1 MSDETTG
8 GPPPS
13 NGRDEDLI
21 ERARRQVE
29 GLPASDEALA
39 TMPGMPPP
47 DSFPGYELVREI
59 HRGGQGAV
67 YLAIQKTTKRKVAI
81 KVMHG
86 GPHVGSSGR
95 ARFEREVQILGQ
107 MNHPNIVRILDS
119 GTTPD
124 GGFFYVMD
132 YVSGRTLDE
141 HVAAAKPTI
150 QEVLRL
156 FVKICDGANAAHLK
170 GVIHR
175 DLKPANVRVDARGEP
190 VIVDFGLAKIAVPD
204 VTVESRPQLMSITG
218 QFIGSLPWA
227 SPEQA
232 EGNPSMIDVRTDV
245 YSLGVMLYQML
256 TGRFPYDVVGN
267 MRDVLDN
274 ILRAT
279 PARPSTV
286 RRQINDEVE
295 TIVLKCLSK
304 ERERRYQ
311 SAGEIGR
318 DIGHYLAG
326 EPIEAKRDS
335 GWYVISKTLG
345 RYRPQVA
352 VAAAFVV
359 LLIAW
364 GATASIQW
372 RLQSEA
378 RRGEAQQKEAAKK
391 EADRAGTAETQLAER
406 NQRLDSEVATRRLLQ
421 AFMGAVWDT
430 ATPEIAQGRTFTSLD
445 AVDAAAAK
453 IEESLGPD
461 EELSAEVH
469 ETIGEVYLRIMQP
482 EKAAPHLDKA
492 LEFRRRSLGAAH
504 PDTLAVLHHLALATR
519 NQQGLA
525 AAEKMMR
532 EVVAGYTAIPDFGP
546 GHPRTLEARFD
557 LARVLDAQ
565 SDQAKKADAAE
576 IYRSLL
582 EALRGSP
589 GQTTSLI
596 AALTSYADL
605 TKGTSA
611 ETARVARP
619 FITEAMDLVNGNP
632 DPKQGRLYAKTR
644 LVYARVH
651 DLLGADPAEIE
662 RAYAAA
668 ITEYTRLMGESNRE
682 TLGVRSLYATFLR
695 QRERFEEAE
704 AQWRVLVQA
713 VTSGVVPPDDP
724 LVSQFQGR
732 HGECLLAMGRLDDAE
747 PILITSYD
755 AFVKRDKNSL
765 GSKLARQRLRDL
777 YTQKGQPDKAV
788 LYAEPAPGG

>member
-8 GPPPS
+8 GPPAS

-29 GLPASDEALA
+29 GLPAGDEALA
-39 TMPGMPPP
+39 TLPGMPPP

-150 QEVLRL
+150 QDVLRL

-204 VTVESRPQLMSITG
+204 VTIESRPQLMSITG

-304 ERERRYQ
+304 ERDRRYQ

-359 LLIAW
+359 LLAAFGVVSTYLW
-364 GATASIQW
+364 RDSVAQRTVAEAETTRARGAEKTSTERGDA
-372 RLQSEA
+372 LA
-378 RRGEAQQKEAAKK
+378 RELKKK
-391 EADRAGTAETQLAER
+391 EQFL
-406 NQRLDSEVATRRLLQ
+406 
-421 AFMGAVWDT
+421 AFMDDVFEA
-430 ATPEIAQGRTFTSLD
+430 ATPEIAQGRDMTVVE
-445 AVDAAAAK
+445 AVDAAAATVEK
-453 IEESLGPD
+453 SLGND
-461 EELSAEVH
+461 EELAGEMHRAIGQVYQQLSKPDKAE
-469 ETIGEVYLRIMQP
+469 
-482 EKAAPHLDKA
+482 PHLKKA
-492 LEFRRRSLGAAH
+492 EELLKKRLGAAH
-504 PDTLAVLHHLALATR
+504 PETLEVINSLALAYR
-519 NQQGLA
+519 NQQIYPP
-525 AAEKMMR
+525 AEER
-532 EVVAGYTAIPDFGP
+532 LRALVDECSRSAEYGP
-546 GHPRTLEARFD
+546 VHVRTLEAKID
-557 LARVLDAQ
+557 LARTLGVQKDPKKQNEAADIYKSLIEPLRRAPVPPDNLITVLMSYSEFIMATDAE
-565 SDQAKKADAAE
+565 AARPL
-576 IYRSLL
+576 ID
-582 EALRGSP
+582 EAL
-589 GQTTSLI
+589 
-596 AALTSYADL
+596 
-605 TKGTSA
+605 
-611 ETARVARP
+611 
-619 FITEAMDLVNGNP
+619 DLVNRNP
-632 DPKQGRLYAKTR
+632 DPARGRLDGKTR
-644 LVYARVH
+644 LVYARVN
-651 DLLGADPAEIE
+651 DKLGTDPATTE
-662 RAYAAA
+662 RAFRDA
-668 ITEYTRLMGESNRE
+668 IDHYTRLMGETNIE
-682 TLGVRSLYATFLR
+682 TLSVRSQLAMFFR
-695 QRERFEEAE
+695 DHDRFEEAARE
-704 AQWRVLVQA
+704 WKSLVDI
-713 VTSGVVPPDDP
+713 VTSGAVRPDNP
-724 LVSQFQGR
+724 VIAQYQGR
-732 HGECLLAMGRLDDAE
+732 YGESLLLMERYTDAE
-747 PILITSYD
+747 PVLL
-755 AFVKRDKNSL
+755 ASL
-765 GSKLARQRLRDL
+765 AGYKQRTRGRGFELVNGWLNDL
-777 YTQKGQPDKAV
+777 YTRMGMPEKAAEYPKGP
-788 LYAEPAPGG
+788 